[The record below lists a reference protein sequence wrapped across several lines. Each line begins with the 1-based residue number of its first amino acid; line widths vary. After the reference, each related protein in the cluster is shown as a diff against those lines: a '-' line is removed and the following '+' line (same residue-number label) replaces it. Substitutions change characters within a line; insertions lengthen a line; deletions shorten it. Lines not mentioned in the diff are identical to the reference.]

1 LVQAIRQE
9 KPHPQCDVFW
19 GGGSFF
25 CTMLANDGCLAP
37 CPADLVQAHGTAP
50 RDPLGRWLG
59 FAATYRVL
67 IVNTNVMAPDAL
79 PHSYRDLA
87 DPRFK
92 GHVGIANPLFGGTAA
107 HVAAMFSTLG
117 PGEARG
123 WLAGLKRNDCAI
135 CAGMADVK
143 NRVASGEL
151 WFGLTA
157 TDDAHVAMAGGKP
170 VKVIFPDQ
178 GADEPGCLN
187 GNTAVAMV
195 AGAPHPREAERLLR
209 FLATARTEQALSEGP
224 GQAVGMLPES
234 LARDVRPAWIPRRLK
249 TMKVDWAAAVQAHPA
264 AAQAIREILL
274 DP

>member
-1 LVQAIRQE
+1 
-9 KPHPQCDVFW
+9 
-19 GGGSFF
+19 
-25 CTMLANDGCLAP
+25 MLANDGCLAP